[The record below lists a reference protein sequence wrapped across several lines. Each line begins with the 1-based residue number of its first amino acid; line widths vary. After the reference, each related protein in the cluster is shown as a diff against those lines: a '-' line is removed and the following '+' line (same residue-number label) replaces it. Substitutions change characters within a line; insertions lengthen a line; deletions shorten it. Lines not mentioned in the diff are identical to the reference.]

1 MPFEISN
8 LKKHNS
14 YLLKLLT
21 ENLPDMLWVKDING
35 VYLYV
40 NQAICDGLLMAKDTN
55 EPIGKN
61 DLFFALRE
69 REKHID
75 NPDWHTFGELCF
87 NSDMIVIE
95 NNRAMKF
102 EEYGNVKGE
111 LLYLEVNKAPFYDKD
126 GKIIG
131 TVGTGRDIT
140 ELKKIQLDLEKSLI
154 LLDQQKEQLEIFNTK
169 LEMRVK
175 EEIEKQ
181 KKQEHMILHQ
191 SRQAAMGE
199 MIESIAHQWRQ
210 PLNIIGLATVN
221 LETLYA
227 FGKMTEKQFHEKMDI
242 IGLNI
247 NYMSD
252 TIDDFRNFLKPEREM
267 VNFSPKKSIQ
277 EVLTILSAQFHNNNI
292 IEVLK
297 TQCDIL
303 FYGVENEFK
312 QVLFIILNNA
322 REAIKAQIEKG
333 KIEKGTISLSLE
345 CKEEQG
351 VIKISDNG
359 GGINPSIIN
368 SIFDPY
374 FSTKH
379 HANGTGVGL
388 HIAKNIIESRMKGLI
403 EVTNIASGSC
413 FSITLPLA
421 TEEHPN

>member
-1 MPFEISN
+1 MPFEISS

-14 YLLKLLT
+14 DLLKLLT
-21 ENLPDMLWVKDING
+21 QNLPDMLWVKDING
-35 VYLYV
+35 VYLYA
-40 NQAICDGLLMAKDTN
+40 NQTICDGLLMAQDTN

-61 DLFFALRE
+61 DVFFALRE
-69 REKHID
+69 RKKHKD
-75 NPDWHTFGELCF
+75 KPDWHTFGELCF
-87 NSDMIVIE
+87 NSDLIVIE

-111 LLYLEVNKAPFYDKD
+111 LLYLEVYKAPFYDEN
-126 GKIIG
+126 GKILG
-131 TVGTGRDIT
+131 TVGAGRDIT

-154 LLDQQKEQLEIFNTK
+154 LLDQQKEQLEAFNTK

-181 KKQEHMILHQ
+181 QKQEYMILHQ

-252 TIDDFRNFLKPEREM
+252 TIDDFRNFLNPEREM
-267 VNFSPKKSIQ
+267 LNFSPKKSIQ

-292 IEVLK
+292 IDILEA
-297 TQCDIL
+297 QCDIL

-333 KIEKGTISLSLE
+333 KIVKGSISLTLE
-345 CKEEQG
+345 CQEQQG

-359 GGINPSIIN
+359 GGIDPGIIN

-388 HIAKNIIESRMKGLI
+388 HIARNIIESRMKGLI
-403 EVTNIASGSC
+403 EATNISSGSC
-413 FSITLPLA
+413 FIITLPLA
-421 TEEHPN
+421 TEENTH